1 MRSLKAPY
9 GYEGYCFRAGSEQLV
24 GNKAK
29 VSPVES
35 PEQPAQL
42 IRAAPFLCRVCM
54 LKPCMCMSRQL

>member
-1 MRSLKAPY
+1 MDMKDTV
-9 GYEGYCFRAGSEQLV
+9 FRAGSEQLV